1 MINNY
6 SSKWGWLVVDIYRAV
21 KRRGKYLFSKLFA
34 TESKYFQV
42 YYQNIAFSL
51 YSPHI
56 VNKMMVS
63 RLHEIDIWM
72 YETS

>member
-21 KRRGKYLFSKLFA
+21 KRGGKYLFSKLFA

-42 YYQNIAFSL
+42 YY
-51 YSPHI
+51 
-56 VNKMMVS
+56 
-63 RLHEIDIWM
+63 
-72 YETS
+72 